1 MKPGINILFI
11 QDNGINESLALTE
24 LAAYLERAGHHCQV
38 LLEREERRFGRVV
51 QSAKPD
57 LIIMPCNVF
66 GAQWVVATAR
76 RLARLVPKVPL
87 LVGGTHPTLSPDLL
101 EESAITYQLVGEA
114 EIAVTE
120 LARRLGDGT
129 PTDDISGIWVRVDGA
144 VRDNGVAPRLDHMSE
159 IPLPDRS
166 IYYRY
171 PFLKAFPWKK
181 FSTGRGCENRCSFCH
196 NEHVRKLY
204 CDEGFVRRKSVDRV
218 LDEVLAV
225 KERSTLRWVH
235 FADDLFVTNREWLA
249 TFAHRYPGRIG
260 LPFSCNSS
268 ADRMDDNVAQTLAR
282 AGCRVVAVG
291 VETADEERRIRI
303 LHKPSP
309 DPVLERA
316 AAAVIGA
323 GMELV
328 TFLMLALP
336 GEQLADSLATIRFS
350 HHLGAHAHRIMMAV
364 PLPGTEM
371 TREAALAGHVSPE
384 LADNYQARIDFH
396 DNPYGPF
403 YRVGEPQA
411 FENLANL
418 APLLHHLPDSA
429 ALTLTRVLP
438 RRLTR
443 MARLWMS
450 FQEKRLYKFSLLEGI
465 RFYLHVGNPM
475 HRTTNYVSLL

>member
-1 MKPGINILFI
+1 MTKGIDILFV

-24 LAAYLERAGHHCQV
+24 LAAYLERAGHRCTV
-38 LLEREERRFGRVV
+38 LLEREERQFDRTIKRT
-51 QSAKPD
+51 QPA
-57 LIIMPCNVF
+57 LIVLPCNVF
-66 GAQWVVATAR
+66 GAQWVVAAAR
-76 RLARLVPKVPL
+76 RISKILPAVPL

-101 EESAITYQLVGEA
+101 EEPAISHQLVGEA
-114 EIAVTE
+114 EVAVLE
-120 LARRLGDGT
+120 LSDRLANAQ
-129 PTDDISGIWVRVDGA
+129 PTNDIPGIWVRADGA
-144 VRDNGVAPRLDHMSE
+144 LRDNGVAPRLGSMSDLP
-159 IPLPDRS
+159 IPKREM
-166 IYYRY
+166 YFRY

-204 CDEGFVRRKSVDRV
+204 CDEGFVRRKSVERV
-218 LDEVLAV
+218 LAEIEAV
-225 KERSTLRWVH
+225 RQGSTLRWVH
-235 FADDLFVTNREWLA
+235 FADDLFVTNRAWLEE
-249 TFAHRYPGRIG
+249 FASQYPTRIG

-268 ADRMDDNVAQTLAR
+268 ADRMDEEVARALAG

-291 VETADEERRIRI
+291 VETADEEQRIKI
-303 LHKPSP
+303 LHKPAP
-309 DPVLERA
+309 DRVLVRA
-316 AAAVIGA
+316 ADAVTNA

-336 GEQLADSLATIRFS
+336 GEQLKDSLATIRFS
-350 HHLGAHAHRIMMAV
+350 KKLGAHAHRIMMAV

-371 TREAALAGHVSPE
+371 TREAALAGHVAQE

-403 YRVGEPQA
+403 YRVTEPQA

-418 APLLHHLPDSA
+418 APLLHHLPDSL
-429 ALTLTRVLP
+429 ALPLARILP

-443 MARLWMS
+443 PARLWMS
-450 FQEKRLYKFSLLEGI
+450 FQEKRLYGFSLLEGA

-475 HRTTNYVSLL
+475 HRTTNYVSLI